1 MPSSYDYDVIVLGAG
16 PGGYVA
22 AIRSAQ
28 LGLKTALIEKE
39 NLGGVCL
46 NWGCIPSK
54 SLIRNAEIVQ
64 LLGRGQEFGFQF
76 DNLRVDFGVAVKRSR
91 QNADRLVKGVN
102 FLMKKNQVTVIQG
115 TGSLSDPHTLQ
126 VEGKAYTAANII
138 LATGGRP
145 ALLPGLT
152 VDGRRILTYRQ
163 AIVQDALPKSLIVV
177 GAGPIGMEFAYVY
190 RAYGVEVTV
199 VEMLPHV
206 LPNEDD
212 EVAEVVAKA
221 FRKQG
226 VRLFENTR
234 TESVEVGAEG
244 VRVGL
249 KNQASGATETVEAAQ
264 VLVAIGIRPNS
275 DGIGLEAAGVQA
287 NERGWLSVDSVMRT
301 NVPHIYAI
309 GDLTGKLALAH
320 VASAQGIVII
330 EDEQGDAP
338 DKRPGEILEQD
349 PPPGTILVAREI
361 RVVVAKA
368 KEDIKIPSVVGK
380 TLDEA
385 RGELEGL
392 GFEVPEVI
400 QQDSNK
406 TPGTVLGQEPK
417 AGGKAPSGTDIKLT
431 VASLPMI
438 EVPKVTGKYLRT
450 AKSDLQNVGL
460 EVTDV
465 RRVEHAEHGEGYVLK
480 QDPPAGT
487 KVPFGTDIKL
497 TVVAPN

>member
-320 VASAQGIVII
+320 VGSAQGIVAAEHIAGHETMPLTDEKYIDMPRCTYCNPQVASLGLTEKQARAKGLEIKVGKFPFIANGKALGLGEREGFIKII
-330 EDEQGDAP
+330 ADA
-338 DKRPGEILEQD
+338 KYGEIL
-349 PPPGTILVAREI
+349 GAHLV
-361 RVVVAKA
+361 
-368 KEDIKIPSVVGK
+368 G
-380 TLDEA
+380 
-385 RGELEGL
+385 
-392 GFEVPEVI
+392 PEVTELLPELVLA
-400 QQDSNK
+400 K
-406 TPGTVLGQEPK
+406 TWELTPDEIARSVHAHPTLSEVLME
-417 AGGKAPSGTDIKLT
+417 AA
-431 VASLPMI
+431 
-438 EVPKVTGKYLRT
+438 
-450 AKSDLQNVGL
+450 
-460 EVTDV
+460 
-465 RRVEHAEHGEGYVLK
+465 HGV
-480 QDPPAGT
+480 
-487 KVPFGTDIKL
+487 FGAAIHM
-497 TVVAPN
+497 

>member
-1 MPSSYDYDVIVLGAG
+1 MASSYDYDVIVLGAG

-22 AIRSAQ
+22 AIRAAQ

-76 DNLRVDFGVAVKRSR
+76 DNLRVDFGVAIKRSR

-115 TGSLSDPHTLQ
+115 TGALSDPHTLQ
-126 VEGKAYTAANII
+126 VEGKATTAAHII

-152 VDGRRILTYRQ
+152 VDGQRILTYRQ
-163 AIVQDALPKSLIVV
+163 AIVQDKLPRSLVVV

-226 VRLFENTR
+226 LRLFENTR
-234 TESVEVGAEG
+234 TENVEVGTDG
-244 VRVGL
+244 VRVQL
-249 KNQASGATETVEAAQ
+249 KNQASGAAETVEADQ

-275 DGIGLEAAGVQA
+275 DGIGLEAAGVRT
-287 NERGWLSVDSVMRT
+287 NERGWLPVDSVMRT
-301 NVPHIYAI
+301 HVPHIFAI

-320 VASAQGIVII
+320 VASAQGIVAAETIAGVETQPI
-330 EDEQGDAP
+330 EDYGNMPRCTYCNPQVASLGLTEAQARSQGYDVQVGKFPFQANGKALGLGEREGFVKMVADA
-338 DKRPGEILEQD
+338 KYGEILGMHMVGPEVTELL
-349 PPPGTILVAREI
+349 PELSLARMMELTPAEVARNI
-361 RVVVAKA
+361 HAH
-368 KEDIKIPSVVGK
+368 P
-380 TLDEA
+380 TLSETIMEA
-385 RGELEGL
+385 AHA
-392 GFEVPEVI
+392 
-400 QQDSNK
+400 
-406 TPGTVLGQEPK
+406 VLG
-417 AGGKAPSGTDIKLT
+417 
-431 VASLPMI
+431 
-438 EVPKVTGKYLRT
+438 
-450 AKSDLQNVGL
+450 
-460 EVTDV
+460 
-465 RRVEHAEHGEGYVLK
+465 HAIH
-480 QDPPAGT
+480 T
-487 KVPFGTDIKL
+487 
-497 TVVAPN
+497 

>member
-1 MPSSYDYDVIVLGAG
+1 MPTSYDFDVIVLGAG

-76 DNLRVDFGVAVKRSR
+76 DNLKVDFSVAVKRSR

-115 TGSLSDPHTLQ
+115 TGSFVDPHTLQ
-126 VEGKAYTAANII
+126 IETADGRKTHSAANII
-138 LATGGRP
+138 VATGGRP

-152 VDGRRILTYRQ
+152 VDGQRILTYRQ
-163 AIVQDALPKSLIVV
+163 AIVQDKTPKSLIVV

-199 VEMLPHV
+199 VEMLPHI

-226 VRLFENTR
+226 LRLFENTR
-234 TESVEVGAEG
+234 TESVETGPDG
-244 VRVGL
+244 VRVQL
-249 KNQASGATETVEAAQ
+249 KNQASGAAEMVEAEQ
-264 VLVAIGIRPNS
+264 VLIAIGIRPNS
-275 DGIGLEAAGVQA
+275 DGIGLDAAGVQT
-287 NERGWLSVDSVMRT
+287 NERGWLPIDSVMRT
-301 NVPHIYAI
+301 NVSHIYAI

-320 VASAQGIVII
+320 VASAQGIVAAETIAGVETQPI
-330 EDEQGDAP
+330 EDYGNMPRCTYCNPQVASLGITEAQARSQGYDVQIGKFPFQANGKALGLGEREGFVKMVADA
-338 DKRPGEILEQD
+338 KYGEIL
-349 PPPGTILVAREI
+349 GIHM
-361 RVVVAKA
+361 
-368 KEDIKIPSVVGK
+368 VG
-380 TLDEA
+380 
-385 RGELEGL
+385 
-392 GFEVPEVI
+392 PEVTELLPEL
-400 QQDSNK
+400 SLARMMEL
-406 TPGTVLGQEPK
+406 TPAEIARNIHAHPTLSETIMEAAHATLG
-417 AGGKAPSGTDIKLT
+417 
-431 VASLPMI
+431 
-438 EVPKVTGKYLRT
+438 
-450 AKSDLQNVGL
+450 
-460 EVTDV
+460 
-465 RRVEHAEHGEGYVLK
+465 HAIH
-480 QDPPAGT
+480 T
-487 KVPFGTDIKL
+487 
-497 TVVAPN
+497 

>member
-1 MPSSYDYDVIVLGAG
+1 MPTSYDFDVIVLGAG

-76 DNLRVDFGVAVKRSR
+76 DNLKVDFSVAVKRSR
-91 QNADRLVKGVN
+91 QNADRLVKGVS

-115 TGSLSDPHTLQ
+115 SGSFVDPHTLQ
-126 VEGKAYTAANII
+126 IETADGRRTYSAATII

-152 VDGRRILTYRQ
+152 VDGQRILTYRQ
-163 AIVQDALPKSLIVV
+163 AIIQDKTPKSLIVV

-221 FRKQG
+221 FRKLG

-234 TESVEVGAEG
+234 TESVETGRDG
-244 VRVGL
+244 VRVQL
-249 KNQASGATETVEAAQ
+249 KNQASDAVETVEAEQ

-275 DGIGLEAAGVQA
+275 DGIGLDAAGVQT
-287 NERGWLSVDSVMRT
+287 NERGWLPIDSVMRT

-320 VASAQGIVII
+320 VASAQGIVAAETIAGVETQPI
-330 EDEQGDAP
+330 DDYGNMPRCTYCNPQVASLGITEAQARSQGYDVRVGKFPFQANGKALGLGEREGFVKMVSDA
-338 DKRPGEILEQD
+338 KYGEIL
-349 PPPGTILVAREI
+349 GIHM
-361 RVVVAKA
+361 
-368 KEDIKIPSVVGK
+368 VG
-380 TLDEA
+380 
-385 RGELEGL
+385 
-392 GFEVPEVI
+392 PEVTELLPEL
-400 QQDSNK
+400 SLARMMEL
-406 TPGTVLGQEPK
+406 TPAEIARNIHAHPTLSETIMEAAHATLG
-417 AGGKAPSGTDIKLT
+417 
-431 VASLPMI
+431 
-438 EVPKVTGKYLRT
+438 
-450 AKSDLQNVGL
+450 
-460 EVTDV
+460 
-465 RRVEHAEHGEGYVLK
+465 HAIH
-480 QDPPAGT
+480 T
-487 KVPFGTDIKL
+487 
-497 TVVAPN
+497 

>member
-1 MPSSYDYDVIVLGAG
+1 MPTSYDFDVIVMGAG

-76 DNLRVDFGVAVKRSR
+76 DNLKVDFSVAVKRSR
-91 QNADRLVKGVN
+91 QNADRLVKGVS

-115 TGSLSDPHTLQ
+115 SGSFVDPHTLQ
-126 VEGKAYTAANII
+126 IETADGRRTYSAATII

-152 VDGRRILTYRQ
+152 VDGQRILTYRQ
-163 AIVQDALPKSLIVV
+163 AIIQDKTPKSLIVV

-221 FRKQG
+221 FRKLG

-234 TESVEVGAEG
+234 TESVETGRDG
-244 VRVGL
+244 VRVQL
-249 KNQASGATETVEAAQ
+249 KNQASDAVETVEAEQ

-275 DGIGLEAAGVQA
+275 DGIGLDAAGVQT
-287 NERGWLSVDSVMRT
+287 NERGWLPIDSVMRT

-320 VASAQGIVII
+320 VASAQGIVAAETIAGVETQPI
-330 EDEQGDAP
+330 DDYGNMPRCTYCNPQVASLGITEAQARSQGYDVRVGKFPFQANGKALGLGEREGFVKMVSDA
-338 DKRPGEILEQD
+338 KYGEIL
-349 PPPGTILVAREI
+349 GIHM
-361 RVVVAKA
+361 
-368 KEDIKIPSVVGK
+368 VG
-380 TLDEA
+380 
-385 RGELEGL
+385 
-392 GFEVPEVI
+392 PEVTELLPEL
-400 QQDSNK
+400 SLARMMEL
-406 TPGTVLGQEPK
+406 TPAEIARNIHAHPTLSETIMEAAHATLG
-417 AGGKAPSGTDIKLT
+417 
-431 VASLPMI
+431 
-438 EVPKVTGKYLRT
+438 
-450 AKSDLQNVGL
+450 
-460 EVTDV
+460 
-465 RRVEHAEHGEGYVLK
+465 HAIH
-480 QDPPAGT
+480 T
-487 KVPFGTDIKL
+487 
-497 TVVAPN
+497 

>member
-320 VASAQGIVII
+320 VASAQGIVAAETIAGAETQPI
-330 EDEQGDAP
+330 EDYGNMPRCTYCNPQVASLGLTEAQARSQGYDVQVGKFPFQANGKALGLGEREGFVKMVADA
-338 DKRPGEILEQD
+338 KYGEILGMHMVGPEVTELL
-349 PPPGTILVAREI
+349 PELSLARMMELTPAEVARNI
-361 RVVVAKA
+361 HAH
-368 KEDIKIPSVVGK
+368 P
-380 TLDEA
+380 TLSETIMEA
-385 RGELEGL
+385 AHATL
-392 GFEVPEVI
+392 G
-400 QQDSNK
+400 
-406 TPGTVLGQEPK
+406 
-417 AGGKAPSGTDIKLT
+417 
-431 VASLPMI
+431 
-438 EVPKVTGKYLRT
+438 
-450 AKSDLQNVGL
+450 
-460 EVTDV
+460 
-465 RRVEHAEHGEGYVLK
+465 HAIH
-480 QDPPAGT
+480 A
-487 KVPFGTDIKL
+487 
-497 TVVAPN
+497 

>member
-22 AIRSAQ
+22 AIRAAQ
-28 LGLKTALIEKE
+28 LGLKTALIERE
-39 NLGGVCL
+39 TLGGVCL

-54 SLIRNAEIVQ
+54 SLIRNAEIVH

-76 DNLRVDFGVAVKRSR
+76 DNLRLDFGAAVKRSR

-115 TGSLSDPHTLQ
+115 TGSFSDPHTLQ
-126 VEGKAYTAANII
+126 VDGRAYSAANII

-145 ALLPGLT
+145 ALLPGLS

-163 AIVQDALPKSLIVV
+163 AIVQDALPQSLVIV

-199 VEMLPHV
+199 VEMLPHI

-244 VRVGL
+244 VSVGL
-249 KNQASGATETVEAAQ
+249 KNQSTGASETVAAEQ

-275 DGIGLEAAGVQA
+275 DGIGLEAAGVRA
-287 NERGWLSVDSVMRT
+287 HERGWLAVDSVMRT
-301 NVPHIYAI
+301 NVRHIFAI

-320 VASAQGIVII
+320 VASAQGIVAAETIAGAETMPI
-330 EDEQGDAP
+330 EDYGNMPRCTYCNPQVASLGLTEAQARSQGYEVRVGKFPFQANGKALGLGEREGFVKMVADA
-338 DKRPGEILEQD
+338 KYGEILGIHMVGPEVTELL
-349 PPPGTILVAREI
+349 PELSLARMMELTPAEVARNI
-361 RVVVAKA
+361 HAH
-368 KEDIKIPSVVGK
+368 P
-380 TLDEA
+380 TLSETIMEA
-385 RGELEGL
+385 AHA
-392 GFEVPEVI
+392 
-400 QQDSNK
+400 
-406 TPGTVLGQEPK
+406 VLG
-417 AGGKAPSGTDIKLT
+417 
-431 VASLPMI
+431 
-438 EVPKVTGKYLRT
+438 
-450 AKSDLQNVGL
+450 
-460 EVTDV
+460 
-465 RRVEHAEHGEGYVLK
+465 HAIHS
-480 QDPPAGT
+480 
-487 KVPFGTDIKL
+487 
-497 TVVAPN
+497 

>member
-1 MPSSYDYDVIVLGAG
+1 MPTSYDFDVIVMGAG

-76 DNLRVDFGVAVKRSR
+76 DNLKVDFSVAVKRSR
-91 QNADRLVKGVN
+91 QNADRLVKGVS

-115 TGSLSDPHTLQ
+115 SGSFVDPHTLQ
-126 VEGKAYTAANII
+126 VETADGRRTYSAATII

-152 VDGRRILTYRQ
+152 VDGQRILTYRQ
-163 AIVQDALPKSLIVV
+163 AIIQDKTPKSLIVV

-190 RAYGVEVTV
+190 RASGAEVTV
-199 VEMLPHV
+199 VEMLPPV
-206 LPNEDD
+206 VPNDDD

-221 FRKQG
+221 FRKLG

-234 TESVEVGAEG
+234 TESVETGRDG
-244 VRVGL
+244 VRVQL
-249 KNQASGATETVEAAQ
+249 KNQASGAVETVEAEQ

-275 DGIGLEAAGVQA
+275 DGIGLDAAGVQT
-287 NERGWLSVDSVMRT
+287 NERGWLPIDSVMRT

-320 VASAQGIVII
+320 VASAQGIVAAETIAGVETQPI
-330 EDEQGDAP
+330 DDYGNMPRCTYCNPQVASLGITEAQARSQGYDVRVGKFPFQANGKALGLGEREGFVKMVSDA
-338 DKRPGEILEQD
+338 KYGEIL
-349 PPPGTILVAREI
+349 GIHM
-361 RVVVAKA
+361 
-368 KEDIKIPSVVGK
+368 VG
-380 TLDEA
+380 
-385 RGELEGL
+385 
-392 GFEVPEVI
+392 PEVTELLPEL
-400 QQDSNK
+400 SLARMMEL
-406 TPGTVLGQEPK
+406 TPAEIARNIHAHPTLSETIMEAAHATLG
-417 AGGKAPSGTDIKLT
+417 
-431 VASLPMI
+431 
-438 EVPKVTGKYLRT
+438 
-450 AKSDLQNVGL
+450 
-460 EVTDV
+460 
-465 RRVEHAEHGEGYVLK
+465 HAIH
-480 QDPPAGT
+480 T
-487 KVPFGTDIKL
+487 
-497 TVVAPN
+497 

>member
-1 MPSSYDYDVIVLGAG
+1 MPTSYDFDVIVMGAG

-76 DNLRVDFGVAVKRSR
+76 DNLKVDFSVAVKRSR
-91 QNADRLVKGVN
+91 QNADRLVKGVS

-115 TGSLSDPHTLQ
+115 SGSFVDPHTLQ
-126 VEGKAYTAANII
+126 VETADGRRTYSAATII

-152 VDGRRILTYRQ
+152 VDGQRILTYRQ
-163 AIVQDALPKSLIVV
+163 AIIQDKTPKSLIVV

-221 FRKQG
+221 FRKLG

-234 TESVEVGAEG
+234 TESVETGRDG
-244 VRVGL
+244 VRVQL
-249 KNQASGATETVEAAQ
+249 KNQASDAVETVEAEQ

-275 DGIGLEAAGVQA
+275 DGIGLDAAGVQT
-287 NERGWLSVDSVMRT
+287 NERGWLPIDSVMRT

-320 VASAQGIVII
+320 VASAQGIVAAETIAGVETQPI
-330 EDEQGDAP
+330 DDYGNMPRCTYCNPQVASLGITEAQARSQGYDVRVGKFPFQANGKALGLGEREGFVKMVYDA
-338 DKRPGEILEQD
+338 KYGEIL
-349 PPPGTILVAREI
+349 GIHM
-361 RVVVAKA
+361 
-368 KEDIKIPSVVGK
+368 VG
-380 TLDEA
+380 
-385 RGELEGL
+385 
-392 GFEVPEVI
+392 PEVTELLPEL
-400 QQDSNK
+400 SLARMMEL
-406 TPGTVLGQEPK
+406 TPAEIARNIHAHPTLSETIMEAAHATLG
-417 AGGKAPSGTDIKLT
+417 
-431 VASLPMI
+431 
-438 EVPKVTGKYLRT
+438 
-450 AKSDLQNVGL
+450 
-460 EVTDV
+460 
-465 RRVEHAEHGEGYVLK
+465 HAIH
-480 QDPPAGT
+480 T
-487 KVPFGTDIKL
+487 
-497 TVVAPN
+497 